1 MNPNASCVPM
11 RHAELLSPKCG
22 RDDFAQFTLTKQ
34 NVPCDST
41 ISMTVSL
48 SGTSYAVASSQLVQQ
63 RNEGGQ
69 SCWSSIVAW
78 SNGSVPEQLGEVRLG
93 TPFMSGVYS

>member
-1 MNPNASCVPM
+1 MPNLV
-11 RHAELLSPKCG
+11 SPK
-22 RDDFAQFTLTKQ
+22 RRRPSAQFSRPVLTKQ
-34 NVPCDST
+34 NIPCDST

-48 SGTSYAVASSQLVQQ
+48 SGTSHAVASSQLVQQ

-78 SNGSVPEQLGEVRLG
+78 SNGSIPEQLGEVRLG
-93 TPFMSGVYS
+93 TPFMSGVYT